1 MTEDETTTDNRD
13 GLQTASEPVLR
24 FTGYSRRVVK
34 ASGAKT
40 TPVPL
45 SEVPASALRLMGF
58 SDGSLQ

>member
-1 MTEDETTTDNRD
+1 MTDDETTTDHWD
-13 GLQTASEPVLR
+13 GLQTASESILR

-45 SEVPASALRLMGF
+45 SEVPASALWLMGF
-58 SDGSLQ
+58 SDSSLQ